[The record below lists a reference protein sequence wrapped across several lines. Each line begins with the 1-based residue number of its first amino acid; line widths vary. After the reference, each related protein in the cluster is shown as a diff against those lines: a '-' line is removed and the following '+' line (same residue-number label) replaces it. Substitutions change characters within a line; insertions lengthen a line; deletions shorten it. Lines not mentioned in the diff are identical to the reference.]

1 MATTAPDSVVRN
13 IPVRAKDSPR
23 PGSRREK
30 APVLAREHLQPEGP
44 RVFID
49 RRLSLPWR
57 RRGRPR
63 RRSRPVP
70 APSTSL
76 TPRGVDGKSN
86 ITARVLSFDVEIVG
100 RRPSAKAHLGVHRSK
115 SV

>member
-1 MATTAPDSVVRN
+1 M
-13 IPVRAKDSPR
+13 
-23 PGSRREK
+23 
-30 APVLAREHLQPEGP
+30 LAREHLQPEGP

-57 RRGRPR
+57 RRGQAPT
-63 RRSRPVP
+63 PVP
-70 APSTSL
+70 PGTRSVDISHL
-76 TPRGVDGKSN
+76 PVSVDGEVN